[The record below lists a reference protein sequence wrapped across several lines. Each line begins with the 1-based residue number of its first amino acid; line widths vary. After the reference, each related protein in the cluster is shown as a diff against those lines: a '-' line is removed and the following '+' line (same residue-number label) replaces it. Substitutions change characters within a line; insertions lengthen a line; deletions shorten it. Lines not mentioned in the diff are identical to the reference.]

1 MGRVKLQI
9 KRIENPTNRQVTFSK
24 RRNGLIKK
32 AYELSILCDIDIA
45 LIMFSTS
52 QRVSHFSG
60 RKRIEDV
67 LTRYIDM
74 PDHDR
79 GGIIQNKEYLISA
92 LKKLKTE
99 NEIALQLANPVEPNP
114 NLEELQQ
121 EITNLQHQ
129 LQMAEDQLRIYE
141 PDPLTFT
148 LQDETD
154 ASEKNLLDTLA
165 RVTERKKYLLGGQ
178 SSTYDP
184 SNLQIYLDT
193 QDGVPSSFENEV
205 DIWLPENEHN
215 SNIPSCV
222 GADTSSIPIRNSNSP
237 HEMYDSLAHGTTGI
251 NGLEACG
258 MGGGYPM
265 TTVGLPSWHHNY
277 SATELLSAF
286 MPPTSYQSVKP
297 EMASPGI
304 PSMMTHQQAVT
315 SSSSSHVPST
325 DEVTNYNEGG
335 KLPPLNV

>member
-60 RKRIEDV
+60 RK
-67 LTRYIDM
+67 
-74 PDHDR
+74 
-79 GGIIQNKEYLISA
+79 
-92 LKKLKTE
+92 
-99 NEIALQLANPVEPNP
+99 
-114 NLEELQQ
+114 
-121 EITNLQHQ
+121 
-129 LQMAEDQLRIYE
+129 RIYE

-237 HEMYDSLAHGTTGI
+237 HEMYDSLAHGTSGI

-286 MPPTSYQSVKP
+286 MPPTSYQSVKGQP